1 MTNKEMFYF
10 TGRCLMLDEVP
21 ENRLQLVNMIKTA
34 SIDWLKVAAHWSN
47 HLVLP
52 VIFLKFQ
59 SHGILKI
66 LPSEFSLYL
75 KDIYELN
82 LSRNKK
88 ILFQLED
95 ITRILNKNN
104 IYPIF
109 LKGSAHLLDGLYTDI
124 GERILGDID
133 FLVPSK
139 DYLQS
144 AKIFEAEGY
153 SMPTPFLYFDV
164 ATLKHYPPLAKPGFP
179 AYIELHQLLTED
191 ELSWFNFGTI
201 DQEKKEIKTLKGCYV
216 LSDRHKIVHNFVHG
230 QLHHGGHINGIVSF
244 RDLYDLFLLSKR
256 SELQQTLP
264 LIKSRQKA
272 IAYFALT
279 RKALG
284 LQDNFFS
291 GSNFS
296 SWLLFKKHDLNLRS
310 SLFYHTFRGF
320 VFISQRIWI
329 RYIGLFVKLFYSK
342 TVRKSFINRISDP
355 HWYRAHLESYITFFA
370 RKKNVNIEK

>member
-10 TGRCLMLDEVP
+10 TGKCLMLDEVP
-21 ENRLQLVNMIKTA
+21 ENKKQVVKLIESD
-34 SIDWLKVAAHWSN
+34 SIDWLKLAAHWSN

-52 VIFLKFQ
+52 AIFLKFQ
-59 SHGILKI
+59 SHAVLKY
-66 LPSEFSLYL
+66 LPEEFSQYL

-82 LSRNKK
+82 LERNRK
-88 ILFQLED
+88 ILIQLED

-104 IYPIF
+104 IYPVF
-109 LKGSAHLLDGLYTDI
+109 LKGSAHLLDGLYSDV

-133 FLVPSK
+133 FLVPDK
-139 DYLQS
+139 DYLES

-179 AYIELHQLLTED
+179 AYIELHRLLTED
-191 ELSWFNFGTI
+191 ELNWFNSGTI
-201 DQEKKEIKTLKGCYV
+201 DKQKKEIKTLKGCYV
-216 LSDRHKIVHNFVHG
+216 LSDKHKIVHNFVHG
-230 QLHHGGHINGIVSF
+230 QLHHGGHMNGIVSM

-256 SELQQTLP
+256 SDLQQTLP
-264 LIKSRQKA
+264 LIKCKQKA

-284 LQDNFFS
+284 LQESFFS
-291 GSNFS
+291 QHNFS

-320 VFISQRIWI
+320 VFISQRIWNG
-329 RYIGLFVKLFYSK
+329 YIGSFVKSFYSK
-342 TVRKSFINRISDP
+342 STRQSIINRLSDRNYY
-355 HWYRAHLESYITFFA
+355 HSHLRSYVDFFS
-370 RKKNVNIEK
+370 RKKNVTIEK